1 MINQCESAA
10 DPIAIVGMG
19 CRYPGGV
26 STPDELW
33 DLVAAGRCAITE
45 LPADRGW
52 DLDQLS
58 GTPGEQAGAI
68 VTRFGGFVDG
78 GADFDPEFFGVSP
91 REAAAIHPAQ
101 RLIMMTAWEA
111 IERAGIVPAS
121 LREQEVG
128 VFVGITGP
136 DYGPRWHRTPED
148 IRGRVLTGTAPSMVS
163 GRLSYFLGVTGP
175 SVSVDT
181 ACSSSSVAI
190 HLACQSLRSGDA
202 VLALAGGA
210 TFHGTPG
217 VFTEFSRQGA
227 MSPDGLC
234 KSFADTADGTGWG
247 EGAGMLL
254 LAKLSDARRLG
265 YPVQALI
272 AGSAV
277 NQDGPSTRLTAPNP
291 AAQERVIRKALDSA
305 GLTAADV
312 DAVEAHGTGT
322 RLGDPIEANAVIA
335 TYGQGRAADRPLWLG
350 SLKSNIGH
358 TVGAAGI
365 GGIIKMVLALRRGL
379 LPRTLHVDNP
389 NPLIDWSAGDVRLLT
404 EAVDWSGTGT
414 PRRAGISSFG
424 VSGTNAHIIVE
435 EPPALDEQATV
446 TTGSEH
452 HLPTPWVISARTG
465 PALREQ
471 ARRLARQVRERQD
484 DDVAAMAPALWSG
497 RSRFEHRAIVTGTN
511 RIDLLNGLDALA
523 AGEHADTVHTGV
535 ARTPNTAAVFVF
547 PGQGAQW
554 AGMAAELLDQSP
566 VFATE
571 LTACADALAPHCDWA
586 LLDVLRQEP
595 GAASLDRV
603 DVVQPAL
610 FAVMVALARLWQS
623 RGVQPGAV
631 IGHSQGEIAAAHIA
645 GALTLPD
652 AAAIV
657 ALRSRALRTL
667 SESEYG
673 MAWVALDSSRTAE
686 YLASSPVPLSI
697 SALNS
702 PTATVFSGPATELGE
717 MVDAMEAAG
726 HHAVVLPVDY
736 ASHSPQV
743 ESVRAELLETL
754 ADITPTTSTVPFY
767 STVTGGLLDTRELD
781 AGYWYRNLRQP
792 VQFVDAVRAA
802 LADDHH
808 VFLEASPHPMLLKS
822 VEDIAHDADTEAATV
837 ASLTREDGGATR
849 FAASLAQAH
858 VRGIDLNPAALF
870 GKTTP
875 PHIELPTY
883 AFANRPFWH
892 NEDTTS
898 ESAVAGMQST
908 GHLLVSS
915 ALELPDTAGLLL
927 TGSVSLR
934 TQPWLADHAVQGRA
948 VLPGAAVA
956 ELAVR
961 AGDEVGCSR
970 VVELTLHR
978 PVVLPETGALQL
990 QVAVGAPDDDGRRS
1004 VRMYSRAADRS
1015 AGEWTRHADG
1025 LLGREDS
1032 APARGAYPELARSAN
1047 AESARGANPEPARS
1061 VDPWPQAGADSW
1073 PPVDADPIEPDD
1085 VYAAF
1090 TDTDIA
1096 YGPAFRT
1103 VSACWQRGD
1112 EYFAEVRL
1120 APDREPEAARFG
1132 LHPILFDGALH
1143 LAALAGVARDG
1154 VTRLPFSWSGVSLHA
1169 TGATGLRVRLA
1180 PAASCS
1186 YTVTATDAQ
1195 GQLVLTVDS
1204 IETLPIA
1211 DDAVN
1216 AGVRL
1221 NSLYVPR
1228 WAAATLD
1235 AQPPTG
1241 RWAMIGGATP
1251 AIDWGTASITEYQDV
1266 SALREA
1272 LVSGEP
1278 APDVAVLPL
1287 AARGAAPVEE
1297 VLGDLQSWLAEPHLA
1312 GTRLVVL
1319 TEHGVAT
1326 VDGEDTDPGMAA
1338 VWGLVRSAQT
1348 EHPGRIVLLDTDA
1361 HPDSLTALPGVR
1373 STGEPQL
1380 ALRSGAATAF
1390 RLARERELPPRG
1402 NRELDPTGTVLITG
1416 GTGTLGGL
1424 FARHLVATHGVR
1436 HLMLAGRR
1444 GADAPGAGELLN
1456 GLRDLGAEVTVVQ
1469 CDTGDRDSVAEMLN
1483 AVSAEHPLT
1492 AILHAAGTL
1501 DDALVESLTA
1511 AQVAAV
1517 MTPKATGALH
1527 LDELTRDHD
1536 LAAFVLFS
1544 SCAATFGNAGQA
1556 NYAAANALLD
1566 GLAQR
1571 RRARGQAATT
1581 LAWGLWDERSAMTAH
1596 LDGSNRVPIAPGVQ
1610 VEALGTSEGL
1620 ALFDACWLSETTAAV
1635 PVRLIF
1641 DENCSAATIPP
1652 LLQALA
1658 PRIRRRVAVDPA
1670 PSLEQSA
1677 AQLVARLERMPEA
1690 EQRRLLVDLV
1700 REHAAAVLGQESPH
1714 ALAPDQSF
1722 RSFGMESLGA
1732 VELRNR
1738 LSAATGA
1745 WLTVAVIF
1753 DHSSP
1758 AKLGAHLHRLIAAA
1772 PAVTAAPAGPVGAS
1786 PGRDVASPSRT
1797 PDRQQATA
1805 PVEDDEID
1813 EMDIDAMD
1821 VDALMSLV
1829 NGDGADSGTVA

>member
-1 MINQCESAA
+1 MINQCAGVA

-26 STPDELW
+26 STPGELW
-33 DLVAAGRCAITE
+33 DLVAAERCAITE
-45 LPADRGW
+45 LPTDRGW
-52 DLDQLS
+52 DLDRLI
-58 GTPGEQAGAI
+58 GTPGEQSGAI

-111 IERAGIVPAS
+111 IERAGIVPAA

-175 SVSVDT
+175 SMSIDT

-190 HLACQSLRSGDA
+190 HLACQSLRTGDA
-202 VLALAGGA
+202 TLALAGGT

-227 MSPDGLC
+227 MSPDGIC

-254 LAKLSDARRLG
+254 LARLSDARRLG
-265 YPVQALI
+265 YPVHAVI
-272 AGSAV
+272 VGSAV

-291 AAQERVIRKALDSA
+291 AAQERVIRKALDAA
-305 GLTAADV
+305 GLVAADV

-335 TYGQGRAADRPLWLG
+335 TYGQDRAADRPLWLG

-365 GGIIKMVLALRRGL
+365 GGIIKMVLAMRHGL

-389 NPLIDWSAGDVRLLT
+389 NPLIDWSAGHVRLLT
-404 EAVDWSGTGT
+404 EPVDWSDTQT

-424 VSGTNAHIIVE
+424 VSGTNAHIIIE
-435 EPPALDEQATV
+435 EPPAPDELATA

-452 HLPTPWVISARTG
+452 HLPTAWVISARTEM
-465 PALREQ
+465 ALRAQ
-471 ARRLARQVRERQD
+471 ARRLARQVREHRN
-484 DDVAAMAPALWSG
+484 DDVAALAPALWYG
-497 RSRFEHRAIVTGTN
+497 RSRFEHRAIVTGTD
-511 RIDLLNGLDALA
+511 RIDLLNGLDALIN
-523 AGEHADTVHTGV
+523 GEYTDTVHAGV
-535 ARTPNTAAVFVF
+535 ARSTNAAVFVF

-554 AGMAAELLDQSP
+554 AGMATALFEQSP
-566 VFATE
+566 VFAAE

-586 LLDVLRQEP
+586 LLDVLRQAP
-595 GAASLDRV
+595 DAASLDRV

-610 FAVMVALARLWQS
+610 FAVMVALAKLWQS
-623 RGVQPGAV
+623 YGVYPGAV

-673 MAWVALDSSRTAE
+673 MAWVALDSDRTAE
-686 YLASSPVPLSI
+686 YLAGSSVPLSI
-697 SALNS
+697 SARNS
-702 PTATVFSGPATELGE
+702 PTATVFAGPATALGE
-717 MVDAMEAAG
+717 MVDAMETAG

-754 ADITPTTSTVPFY
+754 ADITPIASTVPFY
-767 STVTGGLLDTRELD
+767 STVTGELLDTRELD

-792 VQFVDAVRAA
+792 VRFVDAVHAA
-802 LADDHH
+802 LADNHQ
-808 VFLEASPHPMLLKS
+808 VFIETSPHPMLLKS
-822 VEDIAHDADTEAATV
+822 VADIAHDASTEAVTV
-837 ASLTREDGGATR
+837 ASLSRDDGGATR
-849 FAASLAQAH
+849 FATSLAQAH
-858 VRGIDLNPAALF
+858 VRGVGLDPSAFFAE
-870 GKTTP
+870 TTP
-875 PHIELPTY
+875 AHIELPTY
-883 AFANRPFWH
+883 AFANRRFWLEE
-892 NEDTTS
+892 NTAG
-898 ESAVAGMQST
+898 ESTVPGLRST

-915 ALELPDTAGLLL
+915 ALELPDTEGCLL
-927 TGSVSLR
+927 TGSVSVR
-934 TQPWLADHAVQGRA
+934 THPWLADHAVQGRA

-956 ELAVR
+956 ELAMR
-961 AGDEVGCSR
+961 AGDEVGCGR
-970 VVELTLHR
+970 VVELTLHQ
-978 PVVLPETGALQL
+978 PVVLPETGALEL
-990 QVAVGAPDDDGRRS
+990 QVAVGPPDDDDRRS
-1004 VRMYSRAADRS
+1004 VRMYSRAVDRS
-1015 AGEWTRHADG
+1015 TDEWTRHADG
-1025 LLGREDS
+1025 LLGREDT
-1032 APARGAYPELARSAN
+1032 
-1047 AESARGANPEPARS
+1047 EPS
-1061 VDPWPQAGADSW
+1061 HGEDQW
-1073 PPVDADPIEPDD
+1073 PPIDADPIEPDD
-1085 VYAAF
+1085 VYATF

-1096 YGPAFRT
+1096 YGPAFRAL
-1103 VSACWQRGD
+1103 SACWQRGE

-1120 APDREPEAARFG
+1120 APDREPEAAQFG
-1132 LHPILFDGALH
+1132 LHPVLFDSALH
-1143 LAALAGVARDG
+1143 LLALAGVTRDG
-1154 VTRLPFSWSGVSLHA
+1154 VTRLPFSWTGVSLHA
-1169 TGATGLRVRLA
+1169 TGATSLRVRLA
-1180 PAASCS
+1180 PAASGS

-1195 GQLVLTVDS
+1195 GQRVLTVDS
-1204 IETLPIA
+1204 IEVLPVA
-1211 DDAVN
+1211 EDAVR
-1216 AGVRL
+1216 AGARL
-1221 NSLYVPR
+1221 TSLYVPH
-1228 WAAATLD
+1228 WAAVAIDAT
-1235 AQPPTG
+1235 PPTG
-1241 RWAMIGGATP
+1241 RWAIIGGAATE
-1251 AIDWGTASITEYQDV
+1251 IDWGTASVTEYRDV
-1266 SALREA
+1266 SALRDA
-1272 LVSGEP
+1272 LSGGEP
-1278 APDVAVLPL
+1278 APDVAVLPV
-1287 AARGAAPVEE
+1287 AVHDTAPVAE
-1297 VLGDLQSWLAEPHLA
+1297 VLGDLQGWLAEPRLA
-1312 GTRLVVL
+1312 GTRLIIL

-1326 VDGEDTDPGMAA
+1326 VDGEDTDPAMAA
-1338 VWGLVRSAQT
+1338 IWGLTRSAQT
-1348 EHPGRIVLLDTDA
+1348 EHPGRIMLLDTDA

-1380 ALRSGAATAF
+1380 ALRQGTATGF
-1390 RLARERELPPRG
+1390 RLARQRQTPPRG
-1402 NRELDPTGTVLITG
+1402 NRALDPDGTVLITG

-1424 FARHLVATHGVR
+1424 FARHLVATHRVR

-1444 GADAPGAGELLN
+1444 GADAPGVGELVGTLQ
-1456 GLRDLGAEVTVVQ
+1456 DLGAEVTVVR
-1469 CDTGDRDSVAEMLN
+1469 CDTGDRDSVAATLA
-1483 AVSAEHPLT
+1483 AVPAEHPLT
-1492 AILHAAGTL
+1492 AVLHAAGTL
-1501 DDALVESLTA
+1501 DDALLESLTA
-1511 AQVAAV
+1511 EQVAAV

-1544 SCAATFGNAGQA
+1544 SCAATFGTAGQA

-1571 RRARGQAATT
+1571 RRSRGQAATT
-1581 LAWGLWDERSAMTAH
+1581 LAWGLWDERSEMTAH
-1596 LDGSNRVPIAPGVQ
+1596 IDAGNRVSVAPGVQ
-1610 VEALGTSEGL
+1610 VEAMGTSEGL

-1641 DENCSAATIPP
+1641 DQNGSAATVPP
-1652 LLQALA
+1652 LLHALA
-1658 PRIRRRVAVDPA
+1658 PRNRRRVVADPT
-1670 PSLEQSA
+1670 PSPEQSA
-1677 AQLVARLERMPEA
+1677 SQLVARLARMPEA
-1690 EQRRLLVDLV
+1690 EQRRTLVDLV

-1714 ALAPDQSF
+1714 ALAPEQSF

-1738 LSAATGA
+1738 LSATTGT

-1753 DHSSP
+1753 DHSTP
-1758 AKLGAHLHRLIAAA
+1758 AKLGAHLHRLI
-1772 PAVTAAPAGPVGAS
+1772 TAAPTGQTA
-1786 PGRDVASPSRT
+1786 
-1797 PDRQQATA
+1797 ATA
-1805 PVEDDEID
+1805 SADRNVAPPNRTTDRHPTVSPVEEID
-1813 EMDIDAMD
+1813 DLEIDDMD
-1821 VDALMSLV
+1821 VDALLNLV
-1829 NGDGADSGTVA
+1829 NGGSGTATGTAE